1 MYEAYYGLNSKPFTI
16 LPDPSFLFWG
26 HSHSLAFAML
36 EYGVTNRAGC
46 TAITGEIGCGKTTL
60 INHLL
65 SKLDSSTTVGQ
76 IVNTRKNSGELLNW
90 VLMAFNQPIS
100 DAPYPILYKQFRDF
114 VLKEASLGR
123 HALLI
128 VDEAQNLGLETL
140 EELRLLLNIN
150 EHAAQYL
157 RLILVGQPQLREQ
170 LQQPELAQFAQRI
183 SSDFHLTALTENEV
197 LKYIVT
203 RLFVAGRKKPLFT
216 DNACKLI
223 ARTSKGIPRVINIL
237 CDTSLVYAFSLN
249 ASRVSLEIV
258 ENVIKDKAEFGVF
271 SIDNP
276 TDNRRRIRPV
286 KT

>member
-1 MYEAYYGLNSKPFTI
+1 MYELYYGLNSKPFTI
-16 LPDPSFLFWG
+16 LPDSGFLYWG
-26 HSHSLAFAML
+26 RSHSLAFEML
-36 EYGVTNRAGC
+36 RYGVTNRAGC
-46 TAITGEIGCGKTTL
+46 TVITGEIGCGKTTL

-76 IVNTRKNSGELLNW
+76 IVSTRKNSGELLIW
-90 VLMAFNQPIS
+90 ALMAFDQSTS

-123 HALLI
+123 HALLV

-157 RLILVGQPQLREQ
+157 QLILVGQAQLREQ
-170 LQQPELAQFAQRI
+170 FQQPELAQFAQRI
-183 SSDFHLTALTENEV
+183 SSDFHLTALAENEV

-237 CDTSLVYAFSLN
+237 CDTSLVYAFSEK
-249 ASRVSLEIV
+249 APRVNQEIIETV
-258 ENVIKDKAEFGVF
+258 VNDNAEFGAF
-271 SIDNP
+271 SIGDP
-276 TDNRRRIRPV
+276 TDNRRWIRS
-286 KT
+286 